1 MRHHLHHLYPT
12 SKILCNSILTLT
24 QIIRDMFRFYLFNVH
39 VIKVVLNKLD
49 SGVEVGLVELVG
61 DVPPQR
67 SVLSP
72 LLYRAVEKRH
82 SVQHWLPLH
91 HVTDIQKVLVYTW

>member
-1 MRHHLHHLYPT
+1 MITVVCQTLEKRH
-12 SKILCNSILTLT
+12 
-24 QIIRDMFRFYLFNVH
+24 RYLFDVH

-49 SGVEVGLVELVG
+49 CGVEVGLIELVG
-61 DVPPQR
+61 DVPSQR

-72 LLYRAVEKRH
+72 LLHRAVEKCH

-91 HVTDIQKVLVYTW
+91 HVADVQKVLVYAC